1 MARPLLRIG
10 TRGSALAL
18 AQAAELRA
26 RLAQAHAE
34 LAAPGAI
41 ETVAI
46 RTTGDRLGDRALA
59 ALGGKG
65 PFTKELEEALLAGS
79 IDCAVHSAKDL
90 PSLLPEGLA
99 LVCHLPREDPRDAF
113 FSPKAENL
121 AALPPGAVVGTSSP
135 RRRAQVL
142 HARPDLRIVPLRG
155 NVDTR
160 LTKLAAGVVDA
171 TLLAVAGVK
180 RLGLADRITRIMPS
194 EEILPAVAQ
203 GAIGIES
210 RRDDARV
217 RRYLDAIDHRP
228 TAACVTAERALMAA
242 LEGSCRTPMAALA
255 ELGAGGVLEL
265 RALIIRPD
273 GSECPTARRCGGAGA
288 RVGRAGHRRDL
299 GAHAHHPARG
309 PCGAPP
315 GRAPHRRA
323 GGA

>member
-1 MARPLLRIG
+1 MSRPLLRIG

-46 RTTGDRLGDRALA
+46 KTTGDKLGDRALA

-65 PFTKELEEALLAGS
+65 LFTKELEEALLAGT

-90 PSLLPEGLA
+90 PSLLPDGLA

-113 FSPKAENL
+113 LSPKAASL
-121 AALPPGAVVGTSSP
+121 AALPPGAAVGTSSP

-142 HARPDLRIVPLRG
+142 HARPDLRVVPLRG

-160 LTKLAAGVVDA
+160 LTKLAAGAVDA

-180 RLGLADRITRIMPS
+180 RLGLADRITRIMSS

-210 RRDDARV
+210 RNDDARV
-217 RRYLDAIDHRP
+217 RRYLDAIDDRP

-255 ELGAGGVLEL
+255 ELGADGVLEL

-273 GSECPTARRCGGAGA
+273 GSECLTAARRGAAAEAASLGADAGA
-288 RVGRAGHRRDL
+288 ELR
-299 GAHAHHPARG
+299 
-309 PCGAPP
+309 
-315 GRAPHRRA
+315 RRA
-323 GGA
+323 SPGFFDLPPAEEKPV

>member
-1 MARPLLRIG
+1 MSRPLLRIG

-26 RLAQAHAE
+26 RLGAVHAE
-34 LAAPGAI
+34 LAAPDAI
-41 ETVAI
+41 ETVTI
-46 RTTGDRLGDRALA
+46 RTTGDRLNDRALA

-65 PFTKELEEALLAGS
+65 LFTKELEDALLAGT

-99 LVCHLPREDPRDAF
+99 LICHLPREDPRDAF
-113 FSPKAENL
+113 FSAQAASL
-121 AALPPGAVVGTSSP
+121 AALPPGAVLGTSSP

-160 LTKLAAGVVDA
+160 LAKLAAGVIDA

-180 RLGLADRITRIMPS
+180 RLGMAERITRIMPS

-203 GAIGIES
+203 GAIGIEA
-210 RRDDARV
+210 RRDDARI
-217 RRYLDAIDHRP
+217 RRYLDAIDHP
-228 TAACVTAERALMAA
+228 STAVCVTAERALMAA

-255 ELGAGGVLEL
+255 ELGADGMIEL
-265 RALIIRPD
+265 RTMIIRPD
-273 GSECPTARRCGGAGA
+273 GSECLTAARRGAASEAAALGTSAGA
-288 RVGRAGHRRDL
+288 ELRQRGGPAFFDL
-299 GAHAHHPARG
+299 PLVEEK
-309 PCGAPP
+309 PV
-315 GRAPHRRA
+315 
-323 GGA
+323 

>member
-18 AQAAELRA
+18 AQAAELRQ

-34 LAAPGAI
+34 LAAPDAI
-41 ETVAI
+41 ETVTI
-46 RTTGDRLGDRALA
+46 RTTGDKLGDRSLA

-65 PFTKELEEALLAGS
+65 LFTKELEEALIAGT

-90 PSLLPEGLA
+90 PSLLPPGLA

-113 FSPKAENL
+113 FSLKAASL

-135 RRRAQVL
+135 RRHAQVL
-142 HARPDLRIVPLRG
+142 HARPDLRVVPLRG

-160 LTKLAAGVVDA
+160 LAKLAAGAIDA

-180 RLGLADRITRIMPS
+180 RLGMADRITRIMPS
-194 EEILPAVAQ
+194 DEILPAVAQ

-210 RRDDARV
+210 RAGDARV
-217 RRYLDAIDHRP
+217 RRYLDALDDRA
-228 TAACVTAERALMAA
+228 TAACVTAERAVMAA
-242 LEGSCRTPMAALA
+242 IEGSCRTPMAALA
-255 ELGAGGVLEL
+255 ELGADDVLSL

-273 GSECPTARRCGGAGA
+273 GSECLTAA
-288 RVGRAGHRRDL
+288 RQ
-299 GAHAHHPARG
+299 
-309 PCGAPP
+309 GAPSAAAMLGSAAGEELRRRGGP
-315 GRAPHRRA
+315 GFFDLPVSDEKPV
-323 GGA
+323 

>member
-1 MARPLLRIG
+1 MSQPLLRIG

-18 AQAAELRA
+18 AQAAELGA
-26 RLAQAHAE
+26 RVAQAHAE

-65 PFTKELEEALLAGS
+65 LFTKELEEALLAGA

-90 PSLLPEGLA
+90 PSLLPQGLS
-99 LVCHLPREDPRDAF
+99 LTCHLPREDPRDAF
-113 FSPKAENL
+113 FSLKAASL
-121 AALPPGAVVGTSSP
+121 AALPSGAVVGTSSP

-210 RRDDARV
+210 RDDDARI

-242 LEGSCRTPMAALA
+242 LEGSCRTPMAAPA
-255 ELGAGGVLEL
+255 ELGPGAGIAP
-265 RALIIRPD
+265 RAPIIRPD
-273 GSECPTARRCGGAGA
+273 GAERLRAAG
-288 RVGRAGHRRDL
+288 
-299 GAHAHHPARG
+299 
-309 PCGAPP
+309 P
-315 GRAPHRRA
+315 GRAAEA
-323 GGA
+323 GW

>member
-1 MARPLLRIG
+1 MSRPLLRIG

-34 LAAPGAI
+34 LAAPDAI

-59 ALGGKG
+59 AIGGKG
-65 PFTKELEEALLAGS
+65 LFTKELEEALLAGE

-113 FSPKAENL
+113 FSPKAQSL

-142 HARPDLRIVPLRG
+142 HARPDLCIVPLRG

-160 LTKLAAGVVDA
+160 LSKLAAGVFDA

-180 RLGLADRITRIMPS
+180 RLGMAERITRIMPS
-194 EEILPAVAQ
+194 EEMLPAVAQ

-210 RRDDARV
+210 RSDDTRT
-217 RRYLDAIDHRP
+217 RRYLAAIDDP
-228 TAACVTAERALMAA
+228 ATAASVTAERALMAA

-255 ELGAGGVLEL
+255 ELGGDGMLGL
-265 RALIIRPD
+265 RAMIIRPD
-273 GSECPTARRCGGAGA
+273 GSECLTATRRGTAAQAAALGTAAGEELRRRGGPGFF
-288 RVGRAGHRRDL
+288 DL
-299 GAHAHHPARG
+299 PLVEEK
-309 PCGAPP
+309 PV
-315 GRAPHRRA
+315 
-323 GGA
+323 

>member
-1 MARPLLRIG
+1 MSRPLLRIG

-46 RTTGDRLGDRALA
+46 KTTGDRLGDRALA

-65 PFTKELEEALLAGS
+65 LFTKELEEALLAGS

-90 PSLLPEGLA
+90 PSLLPQGLA

-113 FSPKAENL
+113 FSPKAASL

-210 RRDDARV
+210 RIDDARV
-217 RRYLDAIDHRP
+217 RRYLDAIDDRP
-228 TAACVTAERALMAA
+228 TAACVTAERALMSA

-273 GSECPTARRCGGAGA
+273 GSECLMAARRGAAAEAAALGADAGA
-288 RVGRAGHRRDL
+288 ELR
-299 GAHAHHPARG
+299 
-309 PCGAPP
+309 
-315 GRAPHRRA
+315 RRA
-323 GGA
+323 SPGFFDLPLADEKPV